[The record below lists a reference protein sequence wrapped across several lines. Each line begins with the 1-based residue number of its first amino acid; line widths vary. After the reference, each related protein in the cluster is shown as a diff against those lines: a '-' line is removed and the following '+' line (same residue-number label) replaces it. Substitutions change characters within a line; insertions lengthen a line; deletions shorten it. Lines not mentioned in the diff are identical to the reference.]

1 MALKIVLGHGC
12 RMRNGN
18 TFGAHKN
25 YLYAAHKRHRLT
37 NMPVVVQRRQA
48 GRRAHAHA
56 REISTQDQRQQAT
69 GRQAK
74 GAGQDNATATRTVQS
89 SLSLS
94 PGPHKYRHAFADRI
108 KIVALVFNAR
118 TRRYRS
124 SHSSR
129 RSSSSSH
136 STLFRNWLPGLL
148 DSRRRW
154 ARGLRLKW
162 QPGTVVS

>member
-1 MALKIVLGHGC
+1 M
-12 RMRNGN
+12 RMRVRSPRKINGN
-18 TFGAHKN
+18 
-25 YLYAAHKRHRLT
+25 R
-37 NMPVVVQRRQA
+37 QQA
-48 GRRAHAHA
+48 GRQK
-56 REISTQDQRQQAT
+56 E
-69 GRQAK
+69 QAK
-74 GAGQDNATATRTVQS
+74 TTTATRTVQS

-129 RSSSSSH
+129 RRSSSSH

-162 QPGTVVS
+162 QPGPLSVSSSSIAVAQAGAGATRQRRRVEAAQHAGGSGALSACLGYH

>member
-1 MALKIVLGHGC
+1 MALKIVVGHGC

-25 YLYAAHKRHRLT
+25 YLYAASKRHQLT

-74 GAGQDNATATRTVQS
+74 GAGQDNDSDEDGSVQ
-89 SLSLS
+89 
-94 PGPHKYRHAFADRI
+94 FE
-108 KIVALVFNAR
+108 FE
-118 TRRYRS
+118 
-124 SHSSR
+124 
-129 RSSSSSH
+129 
-136 STLFRNWLPGLL
+136 
-148 DSRRRW
+148 
-154 ARGLRLKW
+154 
-162 QPGTVVS
+162 PGTTQIQARVR

>member
-1 MALKIVLGHGC
+1 MATLLALIKTIYTQ
-12 RMRNGN
+12 RTNGI
-18 TFGAHKN
+18 GKLICPSLCSAG
-25 YLYAAHKRHRLT
+25 
-37 NMPVVVQRRQA
+37 RQA
-48 GRRAHAHA
+48 GGRMRM
-56 REISTQDQRQQAT
+56 RVRSPRKINGNRQQA
-69 GRQAK
+69 GRQKEQAK
-74 GAGQDNATATRTVQS
+74 TTTATRTVQS

>member
-1 MALKIVLGHGC
+1 
-12 RMRNGN
+12 MRNGN

-25 YLYAAHKRHRLT
+25 YLYAARKWHRLT

-69 GRQAK
+69 GRQPGRQKEQAK
-74 GAGQDNATATRTVQS
+74 TTTATTTTGTIQS

-124 SHSSR
+124 SR
-129 RSSSSSH
+129 

>member
-1 MALKIVLGHGC
+1 
-12 RMRNGN
+12 MRNGN

-25 YLYAAHKRHRLT
+25 YLNAARKRHQLT

-69 GRQAK
+69 GRQKEQAK
-74 GAGQDNATATRTVQS
+74 TTTATTRTVQS

-124 SHSSR
+124 SSR
-129 RSSSSSH
+129 

>member
-1 MALKIVLGHGC
+1 
-12 RMRNGN
+12 MRNGN

-25 YLYAAHKRHRLT
+25 YLYAARKRHQLT

-48 GRRAHAHA
+48 GRRAHAHS
-56 REISTQDQRQQAT
+56 REISTQDQRQQA
-69 GRQAK
+69 GRQKEQAK
-74 GAGQDNATATRTVQS
+74 TTTATTTTRTVQS

-124 SHSSR
+124 SSR
-129 RSSSSSH
+129 

>member
-25 YLYAAHKRHRLT
+25 YLYATHKRHRLT

-48 GRRAHAHA
+48 GGRMRM
-56 REISTQDQRQQAT
+56 RVRSPRKINGNRQQS
-69 GRQAK
+69 GRQKEQAK
-74 GAGQDNATATRTVQS
+74 TTTATRTVQS

-129 RSSSSSH
+129 RSSSSS
-136 STLFRNWLPGLL
+136 TLFRNWLPGLL